1 MTIRL
6 GQLIAGEAP
15 LPTGADALSV
25 AGLTADSRAVK
36 PGFVFAAL
44 PGTTVDGA
52 RFIPQAI
59 AAGAVAVL
67 AGEGTPAQG
76 VPLITA
82 ANPRQLFARMAA
94 RFHGRQPDT
103 IVAVTGTSGK
113 TSVATFVREIWT
125 SLGFRAAS
133 LGTVGV
139 VSPAGTVALEH
150 TTPDAMKLQE
160 VAAQLAADK
169 VDHLAIEAS
178 SHGLDQYR
186 LDGLRIA
193 AAGFTNLSHD
203 HLDYHPTVEDYFNA
217 KMRLFEELL
226 APGSAAVI
234 NVDTPRGEQ
243 AARRAAARG
252 LRVWSVGT
260 RGETIRVLNVRRE
273 AGSQH
278 VSVAVNGRAHE
289 VDLPLAGD
297 FQVSNALVAAGLVL
311 ATGGDEAQVM
321 HALQSLKGAKGRLEL
336 VGRTQAGAPV
346 FVDYAHKPD
355 ALENALAS
363 LRPYTKGRLYVVFGC
378 GGDRDRA
385 KRPIMGEIAT
395 RLADR
400 VYVTDDN
407 PRTEDPASIRAAIMA
422 AAPGAI
428 EIGSRA
434 AAIRAAVDEL
444 QAGDVLIVAGKGHE
458 EGQKIGK
465 QVLPFSD
472 HEAVKAAIAGHDYH
486 G

>member
-1 MTIRL
+1 MPMTL
-6 GQLIAGEAP
+6 SKLIAGEAP
-15 LPTGADALSV
+15 LPSGAENV
-25 AGLTADSRAVK
+25 RVQGLTADSRAVK

-44 PGTTVDGA
+44 PGATVDGA
-52 RFIPQAI
+52 KFIPQAI
-59 AAGAVAVL
+59 AAGAIAIVA
-67 AGEGTPAQG
+67 AEGVSVGGAA
-76 VPLITA
+76 LIA
-82 ANPRQLFARMAA
+82 SSNPRKLFAHMAA
-94 RFHGRQPDT
+94 RFCGAQPDT

-125 SLGFRAAS
+125 AMGFRAAS

-139 VSPAGTVALEH
+139 VSPAGHAELDH

-160 VAAQLAADK
+160 IAAALASDH
-169 VDHLAIEAS
+169 VDHLALEAS

-203 HLDYHPTVEDYFNA
+203 HLDYHPTVEAYFHA
-217 KMRLFEELL
+217 KMRLFEDLL
-226 APGSAAVI
+226 QPGSAAVI
-234 NVDTPRGEQ
+234 NVDTERGVE
-243 AARRAAARG
+243 AARLARAHG
-252 LRVWSVGT
+252 LTVWSVGEQ
-260 RGETIRVLNVRRE
+260 GETIRVLGVKRDTS
-273 AGSQH
+273 GQH
-278 VSVAVNGRAHE
+278 VRVSVKGETFAI
-289 VDLPLAGD
+289 DLPLVGD
-297 FQVSNALVAAGLVL
+297 FQVSNALIAAGLVMG
-311 ATGGDEAQVM
+311 TGGEPSLVM
-321 HALQSLKGAKGRLEL
+321 HSLQSLKGAKGRLEL
-336 VGRTQAGAPV
+336 VGRTGAGAPV
-346 FVDYAHKPD
+346 FVDYSHKPD
-355 ALENALAS
+355 ALEKTLAS
-363 LRPYTKGRLYVVFGC
+363 LRPYTRGKLSVVFGC

-407 PRTEDPASIRAAIMA
+407 PRTEEPAAIRAAIMA
-422 AAPGAI
+422 AAPGAV

-434 AAIRAAVDEL
+434 DAIRTAIDAL
-444 QAGDVLIVAGKGHE
+444 GPGDVLVVAGKGHE

-472 HEAVKAAIAGHDYH
+472 HEAVKAALEGRDYH

>member
-1 MTIRL
+1 MRL
-6 GQLIAGEAP
+6 GHLVERDAP
-15 LPTGADALSV
+15 LTAEAEALSV

-44 PGTTVDGA
+44 PGTHVDGTA
-52 RFIPQAI
+52 FIPQAV
-59 AAGAVAVL
+59 AAGAAAVVA
-67 AGEGTPAQG
+67 APGTDSGG
-76 VPLITA
+76 VPLIA
-82 ANPRQLFARMAA
+82 SANPRRLFAHMAA
-94 RFHGRQPDT
+94 RFYGRQPDT

-125 SLGFRAAS
+125 AMGFRAAS

-139 VSPAGTVALEH
+139 VSPSGTIELEH

-160 VAAQLAADK
+160 IAALLAAEK
-169 VDHLAIEAS
+169 VEHLAIEAS

-203 HLDYHPTVEDYFNA
+203 HLDYHPTVDDYFNA
-217 KMRLFEELL
+217 KMRLFEDLV
-226 APGSAAVI
+226 APGGAAVI
-234 NVDTPRGEQ
+234 NVDTPRGEE
-243 AARRAAARG
+243 AAKRAAAHG
-252 LRVWSVGT
+252 LKVWSVGIK
-260 RGETIRVLNVRRE
+260 GQTIRVEGVRRD

-278 VSVAVNGRAHE
+278 ITVSVHGRRYD

-297 FQVSNALVAAGLVL
+297 FQVSNALIAAGLVL
-311 ATGGDEAQVM
+311 ATGGDEPQVM

-336 VGRTQAGAPV
+336 VGRSRTGAPV

-363 LRPYTKGRLYVVFGC
+363 LRPYTRGRLFVVFGC

-407 PRTEDPASIRAAIMA
+407 PRTEEPASIRAAIMA

-434 AAIRAAVDEL
+434 AAIRAAVDAL

-472 HEAVKAAIAGHDYH
+472 HEAVKAAIQGRDYH

>member
-6 GQLIAGEAP
+6 SHLVASDVP
-15 LPTGADALSV
+15 LPPGAEAVPV
-25 AGLTADSRAVK
+25 AGLTADSRAVR

-44 PGTTVDGA
+44 PGTHVDGA
-52 RFIPQAI
+52 KFIPQAI
-59 AAGAVAVL
+59 AAGAIAVL
-67 AGEGTPAQG
+67 AGEDARAAG

-82 ANPRQLFARMAA
+82 ANPRQIFARMAA

-125 SLGFRAAS
+125 SMGFPAAS

-139 VSPAGTVALEH
+139 VSPAGTIELEH
-150 TTPDAMKLQE
+150 TTPDAMRLQE
-160 VAAQLAADK
+160 IAAMLAEEK
-169 VDHLAIEAS
+169 VEHLAIEAS

-203 HLDYHPTVEDYFNA
+203 HLDYHPTVADYFNA
-217 KMRLFEELL
+217 KMRLFEELV
-226 APGSAAVI
+226 APGGAAVI
-234 NVDTPRGEQ
+234 NVDTPRGME
-243 AARRAAARG
+243 AARRAAAHG
-252 LRVWSVGT
+252 LTVWSVGLK
-260 RGETIRVLNVRRE
+260 GEAIRVTGVRRE

-278 VSVAVNGRAHE
+278 VTVAVHGNTHE

-297 FQVSNALVAAGLVL
+297 FQVSNALIAAGLVM
-311 ATGGDEAQVM
+311 ATGGDEALTM

-336 VGRTQAGAPV
+336 VGRSGMGAPV

-363 LRPYTKGRLYVVFGC
+363 LRPYTRGRLFVVFGC

-407 PRTEDPASIRAAIMA
+407 PRTEEPAVIRAAIMA
-422 AAPGAI
+422 AAPGAT

-434 AAIRAAVDEL
+434 AAIRAAIDEL
-444 QAGDVLIVAGKGHE
+444 QAGDVLVVAGKGHE

-472 HEAVKAAIAGHDYH
+472 HEAVKAAIAGRDYH

>member
-1 MTIRL
+1 MAMTL
-6 GQLIAGEAP
+6 GQLIAGDAP
-15 LPTGADALSV
+15 VPTGAERLSV
-25 AGLTADSRAVK
+25 YGLTADSRAVR

-44 PGTTVDGA
+44 PGSSVDGA

-59 AAGAVAVL
+59 ASGAAAIIAGPQAEAS
-67 AGEGTPAQG
+67 G
-76 VPLITA
+76 VPLVTSED
-82 ANPRQLFARMAA
+82 PRRLYARMAA
-94 RFHGRQPDT
+94 RFWGRQPDT
-103 IVAVTGTSGK
+103 VVAVTGTSGK

-125 SLGFRAAS
+125 AMGFRAAS

-139 VSPAGTVALEH
+139 VSPSGIMELEH

-160 VAAQLAADK
+160 IAASLGSDH
-169 VDHLAIEAS
+169 VEHLAIEAS
-178 SHGLDQYR
+178 SHGLDQRR

-203 HLDYHPTVEDYFNA
+203 HLDYHATLEDYFDA
-217 KMRLFEELL
+217 KMRLFEVLL

-234 NVDTPRGEQ
+234 NVDTERGQE
-243 AARRAAARG
+243 AARRARARG
-252 LRVWSVGT
+252 LDVWTVGEA
-260 RGETIRVLNVRRE
+260 GETIRILKVVRD
-273 AGSQH
+273 AGGQH
-278 VSVAVNGRAHE
+278 MDIDCKGRRHA
-289 VDLPLAGD
+289 VDLPLVGD

-311 ATGGDEAQVM
+311 SAGGDQSLVM

-336 VGRTQAGAPV
+336 VGRTKLGAPV

-355 ALENALAS
+355 ALEKTLAS
-363 LRPYTKGRLYVVFGC
+363 LRPYTRNRLHIVFGC

-395 RLADR
+395 RLADK

-407 PRTEDPASIRAAIMA
+407 PRNEDPAAIRAAIMA
-422 AAPGAI
+422 AAPGAA
-428 EIGSRA
+428 EIGNRA
-434 AAIRAAVDEL
+434 EAITAAINALE
-444 QAGDVLIVAGKGHE
+444 AGDVLVVAGKGHE

-472 HEAVKAAIAGHDYH
+472 HEAVKAALEGRSYNA
-486 G
+486 

>member
-6 GQLIAGEAP
+6 GQLAGNEVP
-15 LPTGADALSV
+15 LHPDAAALPV

-44 PGTTVDGA
+44 PGTHVDGSA
-52 RFIPQAI
+52 FIPQAI
-59 AAGAVAVL
+59 AAGAVAVV
-67 AGEGTPAQG
+67 AGEGVVAPG
-76 VPLITA
+76 VVCITT
-82 ANPRQLFARMAA
+82 ANPRQVFARMAA

-103 IVAVTGTSGK
+103 VVAVTGTSGK

-125 SLGFRAAS
+125 AMGFRAAS

-139 VSPAGTVALEH
+139 VSPSGTIELEH
-150 TTPDAMKLQE
+150 TTPDAMTLQGI
-160 VAAQLAADK
+160 AAQLADEK
-169 VDHLAIEAS
+169 VEHLAIEAS

-203 HLDYHPTVEDYFNA
+203 HLDYHPTVDDYFNA
-217 KMRLFEELL
+217 KMRLFEQLV
-226 APGSAAVI
+226 APGGAAVI
-234 NVDTPRGEQ
+234 NVDTPRGEE
-243 AARRAAARG
+243 AARRAAAHG
-252 LRVWSVGT
+252 LKVWSVGL
-260 RGETIRVLNVRRE
+260 RGETIKVLAVRRE

-278 VSVAVNGRAHE
+278 VTVSVKGRAYE

-297 FQVSNALVAAGLVL
+297 FQVSNALIAAGLVL
-311 ATGGDEAQVM
+311 AAGGDEAQVM

-336 VGRTQAGAPV
+336 VGRNAAGAPV

-355 ALENALAS
+355 ALENALSS
-363 LRPYTKGRLYVVFGC
+363 LRPYTRGRLFVVFGC

-400 VYVTDDN
+400 VFVTDDN
-407 PRTEDPASIRAAIMA
+407 PRTEEPAAIRAAIMA
-422 AAPGAI
+422 AAPGAT

-434 AAIRAAVDEL
+434 AAIRAAVDSL
-444 QAGDVLIVAGKGHE
+444 QADDVLIVAGKGHE

-472 HEAVKAAIAGHDYH
+472 HEAVKAAIAGRDYH

>member
-6 GQLIAGEAP
+6 GQLVSGEAP
-15 LPTGADALSV
+15 LPQGAEALSV

-44 PGTTVDGA
+44 PGTHVDGA
-52 RFIPQAI
+52 TFIPQAI

-67 AGEGTPAQG
+67 AGEGAEAPG
-76 VPLITA
+76 VPLITS
-82 ANPRQLFARMAA
+82 ANPRQLFAHMAA

-125 SLGFRAAS
+125 AMGFRAAS

-139 VSPAGTVALEH
+139 VSPSGTIELEH

-160 VAAQLAADK
+160 VAALLAEEK
-169 VDHLAIEAS
+169 VEHLAIEAS

-217 KMRLFEELL
+217 KMRLFEELI
-226 APGSAAVI
+226 APGGAAVI
-234 NVDTPRGEQ
+234 NVDTPRGEE
-243 AARRAAARG
+243 AARRAAAHG
-252 LRVWSVGT
+252 LSVWSVGT
-260 RGETIRVLNVRRE
+260 KGETIRVLGVRRD

-278 VSVAVNGRAHE
+278 VTVSVKGRNHE

-297 FQVSNALVAAGLVL
+297 FQVSNSLIAAGLVL

-336 VGRTQAGAPV
+336 VGRTRAGAPV

-363 LRPYTKGRLYVVFGC
+363 LRPYTRGRLFVVFGC

-407 PRTEDPASIRAAIMA
+407 PRTEEPAAIRAAIMA
-422 AAPGAI
+422 AAPGAT

-434 AAIRAAVDEL
+434 AAIRAAIDEL
-444 QAGDVLIVAGKGHE
+444 RADDVLIVAGKGHE

-472 HEAVKAAIAGHDYH
+472 HDAVRAAIAGIDYN

>member
-1 MTIRL
+1 MTL
-6 GQLIAGEAP
+6 GQLIAGDAP
-15 LPTGADALSV
+15 IPPGTEKLAV
-25 AGLTADSRAVK
+25 EGLTADSRKVSPGAV
-36 PGFVFAAL
+36 FVAL
-44 PGTTVDGA
+44 PGTSVDGA
-52 RFIPQAI
+52 AFIPQAV
-59 AAGAVAVL
+59 ASGAVAVV
-67 AGEGTPAQG
+67 AGPGSIATG
-76 VPLITA
+76 VPTITSHD
-82 ANPRQLFARMAA
+82 PRRLFARMAA
-94 RFHGRQPDT
+94 RFHGAQPDI

-125 SLGFRAAS
+125 AMGFRAAS

-139 VSPAGTVALEH
+139 VSPSGTEALEH
-150 TTPDAMKLQE
+150 TTPDQMTLQE
-160 VAAQLAADK
+160 IAARLAADH

-178 SHGLDQYR
+178 SHGLDQRR

-203 HLDYHPTVEDYFNA
+203 HLDYHASLEDYFDA

-226 APGSAAVI
+226 TPGSAAVI
-234 NVDTPRGEQ
+234 NVDSESGVA
-243 AARRAAARG
+243 AARRAKARG
-252 LRVWSVGT
+252 LDLWSVGRTGEAIRAEGVT
-260 RGETIRVLNVRRE
+260 RGA
-273 AGSQH
+273 AGQH
-278 VSVAVNGRAHE
+278 MIVSVKGRRYE
-289 VDLPLAGD
+289 VDLPLVGD

-311 ATGGDEAQVM
+311 STGGDEKLVM

-336 VGRTQAGAPV
+336 AGRTAAGAAV

-363 LRPYTKGRLYVVFGC
+363 LRPYAKNRLIVVFGC

-385 KRPIMGEIAT
+385 KRPLMGAIAA

-407 PRTEDPASIRAAIMA
+407 PRTEDPAAIRAAIMA
-422 AAPGAI
+422 AAPGAV
-428 EIGSRA
+428 EIGNRA
-434 AAIRAAVDEL
+434 AAIRAAVSEL
-444 QAGDVLIVAGKGHE
+444 AAGDVLVVAGKGHE

-465 QVLPFSD
+465 TVLPFSD
-472 HEAVKAAIAGHDYH
+472 HEAVKAALEGRDEH

>member
-1 MTIRL
+1 MKTTLR
-6 GQLIAGEAP
+6 QLVAGEAP
-15 LPTGADALSV
+15 LDPGAETLAIH
-25 AGLTADSRAVK
+25 GLTADSRAVK
-36 PGFVFAAL
+36 PGYVFAAL
-44 PGTTVDGA
+44 PGTHVDGSA
-52 RFIPQAI
+52 FIPQAI
-59 AAGAVAVL
+59 AAGAAAIL
-67 AGEGTPAQG
+67 AGPGAQAQG
-76 VPLITA
+76 VPLVISE
-82 ANPRQLFARMAA
+82 NPRRLFARMAA

-103 IVAVTGTSGK
+103 VVAVTGTSGK
-113 TSVATFVREIWT
+113 TSVASFVREIWT

-139 VSPAGTVALEH
+139 VSPSGTMELEH
-150 TTPDAMKLQE
+150 TTPDAMKLQDI
-160 VAAQLAADK
+160 AARLAEDD

-234 NVDTPRGEQ
+234 NVDTPHGEA
-243 AARRAAARG
+243 AARRARAHG
-252 LRVWSVGT
+252 LDVWSVGE
-260 RGETIRVLNVRRE
+260 RGETIRVLNVLRDPSGQHIDVEVKGRRH
-273 AGSQH
+273 A
-278 VSVAVNGRAHE
+278 
-289 VDLPLAGD
+289 VDLALTGD
-297 FQVSNALVAAGLVL
+297 FQVSNALIAAGLVL
-311 ATGGDEAQVM
+311 ATGGEEALVM
-321 HALQSLKGAKGRLEL
+321 HALRSLKGAKGRLEL

-355 ALENALAS
+355 ALENALKS
-363 LRPYTKGRLYVVFGC
+363 LRPYTRGRLHVVFGC
-378 GGDRDRA
+378 GGDRDRT

-395 RLADR
+395 RLADA

-407 PRTEDPASIRAAIMA
+407 PRTEDPAAIRAAIMA
-422 AAPGAI
+422 GAPGAV
-428 EIGSRA
+428 EIGNRA
-434 AAIRAAVDEL
+434 AAIRAAVEAL
-444 QAGDVLIVAGKGHE
+444 AAGDVLVVAGKGHE

-472 HEAVKAAIAGHDYH
+472 HEAVKAALEGREYH

>member
-6 GQLIAGEAP
+6 GHLVAGEAR
-15 LPTGADALSV
+15 LPKEAESMSV

-36 PGFVFAAL
+36 PGWVFAAL
-44 PGTTVDGA
+44 PGSHVDGA
-52 RFIPQAI
+52 KFIPQAVASGAI
-59 AAGAVAVL
+59 AVVAGDGVVA
-67 AGEGTPAQG
+67 PG
-76 VPLITA
+76 VQLITA
-82 ANPRQLFARMAA
+82 ANPRQLFAHMAA
-94 RFHGRQPDT
+94 RFCGSQPDT

-125 SLGFRAAS
+125 AMGFPAAS

-139 VSPAGTVALEH
+139 VSPSGTIELEH

-160 VAAQLAADK
+160 MAARLAAEK
-169 VDHLAIEAS
+169 VEHLAIEAS

-186 LDGLRIA
+186 LDGLRVT

-217 KMRLFEELL
+217 KMRLFEELV
-226 APGSAAVI
+226 APGGAAVI
-234 NVDTPRGEQ
+234 NVDTPRGEE
-243 AARRAAARG
+243 AARRAAAHG
-252 LRVWSVGT
+252 LKVWSVGSK
-260 RGETIRVLNVRRE
+260 GETIRVVGVRRE

-278 VSVAVNGRAHE
+278 VTVAVLGHTHE
-289 VDLPLAGD
+289 VDLPLTGD
-297 FQVSNALVAAGLVL
+297 FQVSNALIAAGLVL
-311 ATGGDEAQVM
+311 ATGGDEALVM

-336 VGRTQAGAPV
+336 VGHAGTGAPV

-363 LRPYTKGRLYVVFGC
+363 LRPYTRGRLFVVFGC

-395 RLADR
+395 RLADK

-422 AAPGAI
+422 AAPGAV

-434 AAIRAAVDEL
+434 AAIRTAVKEL

-465 QVLPFSD
+465 QVFPFSD
-472 HEAVKAAIAGHDYH
+472 HDAVKAAIEGLDYH

>member
-1 MTIRL
+1 MTMRL
-6 GQLIAGEAP
+6 GHLVAGDAP
-15 LPTGADALSV
+15 LPKDAEALSV
-25 AGLTADSRAVK
+25 SGLTADSRAVK

-44 PGTTVDGA
+44 PGTHVDGA
-52 RFIPQAI
+52 KFIPQAI

-67 AGEGTPAQG
+67 GGAGTETSG

-82 ANPRQLFARMAA
+82 SNPRQLFAHMAA
-94 RFHGRQPDT
+94 RFYGRQPDT

-125 SLGFRAAS
+125 AMGFRAAS

-139 VSPAGTVALEH
+139 VSPSGTIELEH

-160 VAAQLAADK
+160 IAARLAAEK
-169 VDHLAIEAS
+169 VEHLSIEAS

-217 KMRLFEELL
+217 KMRLFEELV
-226 APGSAAVI
+226 APGGAAVI
-234 NVDTPRGEQ
+234 NVDTPRGEE
-243 AARRAAARG
+243 AARRAAAHG
-252 LRVWSVGT
+252 LKLWSVGT
-260 RGETIRVLNVRRE
+260 KGETLRVTGVIRE

-278 VSVAVNGRAHE
+278 VSVEVNGRRHQ

-297 FQVSNALVAAGLVL
+297 FQVSNALIAAGLVL

-336 VGRTQAGAPV
+336 IGRTATGAPV

-363 LRPYTKGRLYVVFGC
+363 LRPYTRKRLFVVFGC

-400 VYVTDDN
+400 VFVTDDN
-407 PRTEDPASIRAAIMA
+407 PRSEEPAAIRAAIMA
-422 AAPGAI
+422 AAPGAS

-444 QAGDVLIVAGKGHE
+444 QEGDVLIVAGKGHE

-472 HEAVKAAIAGHDYH
+472 HEAVKAAIAGIDYH

>member
-1 MTIRL
+1 MTMRL
-6 GQLIAGEAP
+6 GHLVAGEAP
-15 LPTGADALSV
+15 IPGQAEGLSV
-25 AGLTADSRAVK
+25 AGLTSDSRAVK

-44 PGTTVDGA
+44 PGTHVDGSK
-52 RFIPQAI
+52 FIPQAV
-59 AAGAVAVL
+59 AAGAVAVVGP
-67 AGEGTPAQG
+67 AGAETGG
-76 VPLITA
+76 VPLIA
-82 ANPRQLFARMAA
+82 SANPRQLFARMAA

-113 TSVATFVREIWT
+113 TSVATFVREIWS

-139 VSPAGTVALEH
+139 VSPAGTIELEH

-160 VAAQLAADK
+160 VAAMLAADK
-169 VDHLAIEAS
+169 VEHLAIEAS

-203 HLDYHPTVEDYFNA
+203 HLDYHPTVDDYFNA
-217 KMRLFEELL
+217 KMRLFEELV
-226 APGSAAVI
+226 APGGAAVI
-234 NVDTPRGEQ
+234 NVDSPRGEE
-243 AARRAAARG
+243 AARRAASHG
-252 LRVWSVGT
+252 LTVWSVGLS
-260 RGETIRVLNVRRE
+260 GQTIRVLDVRRE

-278 VSVAVNGRAHE
+278 VTVAVNGRRYQ

-297 FQVSNALVAAGLVL
+297 FQVSNALIAAGLVL

-336 VGRTQAGAPV
+336 VGRSKAGAPV

-355 ALENALAS
+355 ALENALSS
-363 LRPYTKGRLYVVFGC
+363 LRPYTSGRLFVVFGC

-400 VYVTDDN
+400 VFVTDDN
-407 PRTEDPASIRAAIMA
+407 PRTEEPSSIRAAIMA

-434 AAIRAAVDEL
+434 DAIRAAVDEL

-472 HEAVKAAIAGHDYH
+472 HEAVRAAIAGRDYH

>member
-6 GQLIAGEAP
+6 SQLVAGEAP
-15 LPTGADALSV
+15 LPREAEALSV
-25 AGLTADSRAVK
+25 AGLTADSRAVR

-44 PGTTVDGA
+44 PGTHVDGA
-52 RFIPQAI
+52 AFIPQAI
-59 AAGAVAVL
+59 ASGAVAVL
-67 AGEGTPAQG
+67 AGEGAPAAG
-76 VPLITA
+76 VPLIAA

-94 RFHGRQPDT
+94 RFYGRQPDT

-125 SLGFRAAS
+125 AMGFRAAS

-139 VSPAGTVALEH
+139 VSPSGSIELEH

-160 VAAQLAADK
+160 VAAKLAEEK
-169 VDHLAIEAS
+169 VEHLAIEAS

-186 LDGLRIA
+186 LDGLRVA

-203 HLDYHPTVEDYFNA
+203 HLDYHPTVEAYFNA
-217 KMRLFEELL
+217 KMRLFEELV
-226 APGSAAVI
+226 APGGAAVI
-234 NVDTPRGEQ
+234 NVDTPRGEE
-243 AARRAAARG
+243 AARRARAHG
-252 LRVWSVGT
+252 LKVWSVGLK
-260 RGETIRVLNVRRE
+260 GETIRVVNVRRE

-278 VSVAVNGRAHE
+278 VTVAVHGRTFE

-297 FQVSNALVAAGLVL
+297 FQVSNALIAAGLVL

-336 VGRTQAGAPV
+336 VGRSATGAPV

-363 LRPYTKGRLYVVFGC
+363 LRPYTRNRLLVVFGC

-395 RLADR
+395 RLADK

-407 PRTEDPASIRAAIMA
+407 PRTEDPAVIRAAIMA

-472 HEAVKAAIAGHDYH
+472 HEAVKAALEGRDYH

>member
-6 GQLIAGEAP
+6 KSLVAGEAP
-15 LPTGADALSV
+15 LPTDAEALSV

-44 PGTTVDGA
+44 PGTHVDGA
-52 RFIPQAI
+52 KFIANAI
-59 AAGAVAVL
+59 AAGAIAVI
-67 AGEGTPAQG
+67 AGEGADVRG
-76 VPLITA
+76 AALIA
-82 ANPRQLFARMAA
+82 SANPRQLFARMAA
-94 RFHGRQPDT
+94 RFYGRQPDT

-125 SLGFRAAS
+125 AMGFRAAS

-139 VSPAGTVALEH
+139 VSPSGTIELEH

-160 VAAQLAADK
+160 VAAMLAEEK
-169 VDHLAIEAS
+169 VEHLAIEAS

-217 KMRLFEELL
+217 KMRLFEELV
-226 APGSAAVI
+226 APGGTAVI
-234 NVDTPRGEQ
+234 NVDTPRGTE
-243 AARRAAARG
+243 AARRAAAHG
-252 LRVWSVGT
+252 LKVWSVGSK
-260 RGETIRVLNVRRE
+260 GETIRVIGVRRE

-278 VSVAVNGRAHE
+278 VSVAVHGRPYD

-297 FQVSNALVAAGLVL
+297 FQVSNALIAAGLVL

-336 VGRTQAGAPV
+336 VGRTGSGAPV

-363 LRPYTKGRLYVVFGC
+363 LRPYTKGRLFVVFGC

-395 RLADR
+395 RLADK

-422 AAPGAI
+422 AAAGAT

-458 EGQKIGK
+458 EGQKIGSR
-465 QVLPFSD
+465 VLPFSD
-472 HEAVKAAIAGHDYH
+472 HEAVMAAIEGRDYH

>member
-6 GQLIAGEAP
+6 SHLVAGEAP
-15 LPTGADALSV
+15 LPREAEALFV
-25 AGLTADSRAVK
+25 AGLTADSRAVR

-44 PGTTVDGA
+44 PGTHVDGA
-52 RFIPQAI
+52 AFIPQAI
-59 AAGAVAVL
+59 AAGAIAVL
-67 AGEGTPAQG
+67 AGAG
-76 VPLITA
+76 VP
-82 ANPRQLFARMAA
+82 
-94 RFHGRQPDT
+94 
-103 IVAVTGTSGK
+103 
-113 TSVATFVREIWT
+113 
-125 SLGFRAAS
+125 
-133 LGTVGV
+133 
-139 VSPAGTVALEH
+139 
-150 TTPDAMKLQE
+150 
-160 VAAQLAADK
+160 
-169 VDHLAIEAS
+169 
-178 SHGLDQYR
+178 
-186 LDGLRIA
+186 

-217 KMRLFEELL
+217 KMRLFEELV
-226 APGSAAVI
+226 APGGAAVI
-234 NVDTPRGEQ
+234 NVDTPRGEE
-243 AARRAAARG
+243 AARRARVHG
-252 LRVWSVGT
+252 LKLWSVGLK
-260 RGETIRVLNVRRE
+260 GDAIRVVNVRRE

-278 VSVAVNGRAHE
+278 VTVAVHGRPYE

-297 FQVSNALVAAGLVL
+297 FQVSNALIAAGLVL

-336 VGRTQAGAPV
+336 VGRSAMGAPV

-363 LRPYTKGRLYVVFGC
+363 LRPYTRGRLLVVFGC

-395 RLADR
+395 RLADK

-407 PRTEDPASIRAAIMA
+407 PRTEDPTAIRAAIMA

-434 AAIRAAVDEL
+434 DAIRMAVAEL

-472 HEAVKAAIAGHDYH
+472 HEAVKAALAGRDYH

>member
-6 GQLIAGEAP
+6 SQLTAGEAP
-15 LPTGADALSV
+15 LPREAEALTV
-25 AGLTADSRAVK
+25 TGLTADSRAVK
-36 PGFVFAAL
+36 QGYLFAAL
-44 PGTTVDGA
+44 PGTHVDGA
-52 RFIPQAI
+52 AFIPQAV
-59 AAGAVAVL
+59 ASGAVAVL
-67 AGEGTPAQG
+67 AGEGASVQG
-76 VPLITA
+76 VPLIAA

-94 RFHGRQPDT
+94 RFFGRQPDT

-113 TSVATFVREIWT
+113 TSVATFVREIWAAM
-125 SLGFRAAS
+125 GFPAAS

-139 VSPAGTVALEH
+139 VSPSGTIELEH

-160 VAAQLAADK
+160 IAARL
-169 VDHLAIEAS
+169 VDEDVGHLAIEAS

-203 HLDYHPTVEDYFNA
+203 HLDYHPTVEAYFNA

-226 APGSAAVI
+226 QPGSAAVI
-234 NVDTPRGEQ
+234 NVDTPRGVE
-243 AARRAAARG
+243 AAARARAHG
-252 LRVWSVGT
+252 LTVWSVGLT
-260 RGETIRVLNVRRE
+260 GETIRVIDVRRE

-278 VSVAVNGRAHE
+278 LTIE
-289 VDLPLAGD
+289 VKGDRHAIDLPLAGD
-297 FQVSNALVAAGLVL
+297 FQVSNALIAAGLVM
-311 ATGGDEAQVM
+311 ATGGDEALVM

-336 VGRTQAGAPV
+336 VGRSKSGAPV

-363 LRPYTKGRLYVVFGC
+363 LRPYTRNRLFVVFGC

-407 PRTEDPASIRAAIMA
+407 PRTEDPAAIRAAIMA
-422 AAPGAI
+422 AAPGAA

-434 AAIRAAVDEL
+434 AAIRAAVDSLE
-444 QAGDVLIVAGKGHE
+444 AGDVLIVAGKGHE

-465 QVLPFSD
+465 KVLPFSD
-472 HEAVKAAIAGHDYH
+472 HEAVKAAIEGRDYH